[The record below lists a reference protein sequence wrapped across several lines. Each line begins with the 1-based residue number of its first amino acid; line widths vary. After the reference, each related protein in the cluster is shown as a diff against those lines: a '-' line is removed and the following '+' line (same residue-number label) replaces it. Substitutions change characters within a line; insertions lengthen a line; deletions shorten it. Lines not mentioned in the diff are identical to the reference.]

1 MPTGDDDSAQ
11 TFSNGKLGSALI
23 QEWRF
28 NQYCRR
34 LQNMVI
40 DRLDQEFKMFMRW
53 RGINIDGQLFELQFT
68 EPQNFAQY
76 SQADVDSAR
85 ISTFSQ
91 LEPVPYLSK
100 RFLMKRYLGLSEQ
113 ELNENEQMW
122 KEEHEGTETPAD
134 QAGLRSVGI
143 TPGGI
148 QSDLDMTAMPPAG
161 AEGEAGEGA
170 PPAEA
175 PPAAVA
181 PLAGPEGE

>member
-1 MPTGDDDSAQ
+1 M
-11 TFSNGKLGSALI
+11 I
-23 QEWRF
+23 
-28 NQYCRR
+28 
-34 LQNMVI
+34 I

-76 SQADVDSAR
+76 SQADVDAAR

-122 KEEHEGTETPAD
+122 KEEHDGIETPAD
-134 QAGLRSVGI
+134 QAGLRSIGI

-148 QSDLDMTAMPPAG
+148 QSDLDMTAMPPSG
-161 AEGEAGEGA
+161 TEVNSPEEGA
-170 PPAEA
+170 PAPEA
-175 PPAAVA
+175 PPAGVV
-181 PLAGPEGE
+181 PAGPAGE